1 MSQKWKVI
9 CIIWV
14 VCGVAILTQA
24 PGTLWI
30 PAIGTL
36 LASDF

>member
-1 MSQKWKVI
+1 MSQKWKVM

-14 VCGVAILTQA
+14 ICGVVAICTDE
-24 PGTLWI
+24 PGILWI

-36 LASDF
+36 LAS